1 MVLMAW
7 IDFSVGG
14 PVATITLGAPSG
26 PSRINVE
33 SAKEWLDALNELE
46 RDAAV
51 AVIVIKADGP
61 VWNAGGDLPE
71 FRERGG
77 DAHDFVLEIGDWINP
92 VVSALY
98 RSAKLTVASVHGA
111 VAGGGLGP
119 MLACDVVIA
128 ADDTKLTLGYSKLAT
143 NPDAG
148 VSWFLPRLVG
158 RRKALEL
165 YLTSEL
171 LSAEDARAL
180 GIVNFVVPRG
190 ELESATADRV
200 DRFAA
205 LSPHAVKATK
215 QLLRSSEEAT
225 LESHLD
231 AEIRSFADNTRH
243 PDFAEGVAAFIE
255 RRDPEFGRQ

>member
-1 MVLMAW
+1 MAW
-7 IDFSVGG
+7 IELSVSG

-33 SAKEWLDALNELE
+33 SAREWLDALREAE
-46 RDAAV
+46 QDPGV
-51 AVIVIKADGP
+51 SVILIKAEGP

-71 FRERGG
+71 FRDRGG
-77 DAHDFVLEIGDWINP
+77 DAHDFVREIGDWINP

-98 RSAKLTVASVHGA
+98 RSEKLTVASVHGA

-128 ADDTKLTLGYSKLAT
+128 AGDTKFTLGYSKLAT

-171 LSAEDARAL
+171 LDAEAAREL
-180 GIVNFVVPRG
+180 GIINFVAPEG
-190 ELESATADRV
+190 ELESVTAERV
-200 DRFAA
+200 AWFAA
-205 LSPHAVKATK
+205 LSPHAVTATK
-215 QLLRSSEEAT
+215 QLLRSSEEAS

-243 PDFAEGVAAFIE
+243 PDFSEGVAAFIE
-255 RRDPEFGRQ
+255 RRDPEFGQG

>member
-1 MVLMAW
+1 MEWVDLE
-7 IDFSVGG
+7 IGG
-14 PVATITLGAPSG
+14 PVAKVTLRAPTG
-26 PSRINVE
+26 PSRINVD
-33 SAKEWLDALNELE
+33 SAREWLDVLREAE
-46 RDAAV
+46 RNPDV
-51 AVIVIKADGP
+51 SVIVVGAEGP
-61 VWNAGGDLPE
+61 VWSAGGDLAE
-71 FRERGG
+71 FRALGG
-77 DAHDFVLEIGDWINP
+77 DAHDFVREIGEWINP

-98 RSAKLTVASVHGA
+98 RSDKLTVASVHGA

-128 ADDTKLTLGYSKLAT
+128 AGDTKFTLGYSKLAT

-171 LSAEDARAL
+171 LDAEAAREL
-180 GIVNFVVPRG
+180 GIINFVAPEG
-190 ELESATADRV
+190 ELESVTAERV
-200 DRFAA
+200 TRFAE
-205 LSPHAVKATK
+205 LSPHALTATK
-215 QLLRSSEEAT
+215 QLLRSSEESS

-243 PDFAEGVAAFIE
+243 PDFTEGVAAFIE
-255 RRDPEFGRQ
+255 RRDPQFGRD